1 MELFSN
7 FFSNCCYHAGLL
19 YEWHSVSERSKTGI
33 FPADLFLRMLCPW
46 LSLLDA
52 VSASVF

>member
-7 FFSNCCYHAGLL
+7 FFQIAVTMLGFCMSGIL
-19 YEWHSVSERSKTGI
+19 VSERSKTGI
-33 FPADLFLRMLCPW
+33 FSSDLLLWLLCPR

-52 VSASVF
+52 VSAFVF

>member
-7 FFSNCCYHAGLL
+7 FFQIAVTPAGLL

-52 VSASVF
+52 VSAFVF